1 MDLLNGILNGGLGEG
16 TTSSRS
22 GSSAPRSGGTSV
34 ITYNTPPLTA
44 AEQNANHKGG
54 SYSSSGTFERWYID
68 EETGRKIYTAGDKA
82 GTWEQVQEPKL
93 KSTESGNSGNNGGD
107 YGGYYGGNN
116 GGSNAAEAEGEGDD
130 TMLFL
135 LLPVLAILAGK
146 MLKKNKNRKRR

>member
-34 ITYNTPPLTA
+34 ITNNTPLTTE
-44 AEQNANHKGG
+44 EQNARHRGA
-54 SYSSSGTFERWYID
+54 SYSSSGTYERWYID

-82 GTWEQVQEPKL
+82 GTWEQVQEPKS
-93 KSTESGNSGNNGGD
+93 KSPRSGAPDNNSD
-107 YGGYYGGNN
+107 YPI
-116 GGSNAAEAEGEGDD
+116 GSNAPEAEGEGDD

-146 MLKKNKNRKRR
+146 MLKRNKNRKRR

>member
-22 GSSAPRSGGTSV
+22 GSSALRSGGTSV
-34 ITYNTPPLTA
+34 ITNNTPLTEE
-44 AEQNANHKGG
+44 EQNARHRGA
-54 SYSSSGTFERWYID
+54 SYSSSGTYERWYID

-82 GTWEQVQEPKL
+82 GTWEQVQEPKP
-93 KSTESGNSGNNGGD
+93 KSTESGNSGN
-107 YGGYYGGNN
+107 YGGSYYISDNY
-116 GGSNAAEAEGEGDD
+116 GGSNAEEAEGYD

-146 MLKKNKNRKRR
+146 MLKRNKNRKRR

>member
-1 MDLLNGILNGGLGEG
+1 MDLLNGILNGGLVEG

-34 ITYNTPPLTA
+34 IADNTPLTA
-44 AEQNANHKGG
+44 EEQNARHAGG
-54 SYSSSGTFERWYID
+54 SYSSSGTVERWYID

-82 GTWEQVQEPKL
+82 GTWEQVQEPKP
-93 KSTESGNSGNNGGD
+93 KSTESGNPNISVD
-107 YGGYYGGNN
+107 Y
-116 GGSNAAEAEGEGDD
+116 GGSNAEEEEGDD

-146 MLKKNKNRKRR
+146 MLKRNKNRKRR

>member
-34 ITYNTPPLTA
+34 ITNNTPLTA
-44 AEQNANHKGG
+44 EEQNARHRGG
-54 SYSSSGTFERWYID
+54 SYSSNGTYERWYID

-82 GTWEQVQEPKL
+82 GTWEQVQEPKS
-93 KSTESGNSGNNGGD
+93 KSPRSGATNNNSG
-107 YGGYYGGNN
+107 YPI
-116 GGSNAAEAEGEGDD
+116 GSNAPEAEGEGDD

-146 MLKKNKNRKRR
+146 MLKRNKNRKRR

>member
-16 TTSSRS
+16 TTSRRS

-34 ITYNTPPLTA
+34 ITNNTPLTEE
-44 AEQNANHKGG
+44 EQNARHRGA
-54 SYSSSGTFERWYID
+54 SYSSSGSYDRWYID

-82 GTWEQVQEPKL
+82 GTWEQVQEPKP
-93 KSTESGNSGNNGGD
+93 KSTESGNSGN
-107 YGGYYGGNN
+107 YGGSDYISVNY

-146 MLKKNKNRKRR
+146 MLKRNKNRKRR

>member
-34 ITYNTPPLTA
+34 ITNNTPLTEE
-44 AEQNANHKGG
+44 EQNARHRGA
-54 SYSSSGTFERWYID
+54 SYSSSGSYERWYID

-82 GTWEQVQEPKL
+82 GTWVQVQEPKT
-93 KSTESGNSGNNGGD
+93 KSTESGNQNNNISVN
-107 YGGYYGGNN
+107 Y
-116 GGSNAAEAEGEGDD
+116 GGSNAEEGEGDD

-146 MLKKNKNRKRR
+146 MLKRNKNRKRR